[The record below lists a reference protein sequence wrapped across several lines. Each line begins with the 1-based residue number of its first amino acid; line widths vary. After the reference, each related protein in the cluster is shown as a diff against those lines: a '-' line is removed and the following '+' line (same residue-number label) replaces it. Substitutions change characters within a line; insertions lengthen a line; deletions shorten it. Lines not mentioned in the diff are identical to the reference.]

1 MKINLEVLVGLFPGY
16 GQTSINNMGGTPNRT
31 WSRGGSATQSLG
43 KRESRR
49 DSEERSSRVGRAL
62 AGCSGSH
69 KEGAG
74 AGGGALVAHTFQG
87 NQPRSKFSNHRGVAE
102 HPGEVLISARVTRKG
117 ITFQPIDNFERTSG
131 GCSSS
136 TGGSGAPAQLRAR
149 PPPRRPRRRAPE
161 RPPTAPRG
169 APKGSA
175 LTSGLSRRRPSPD
188 TTRRLQGGLRLA
200 TRPLAP
206 TRTSET
212 QSAGTGYSSRAR
224 AGASRGRRLA
234 ARRCPGLPIGPDSA
248 RAGLRRRRPG
258 PAGCGWSCRPA
269 LRRAAGRPGR
279 GRSAAPPPPSSSS
292 RSAGSSRAPGLPRRL
307 ATQSP
312 ARPAAPPPARPRP
325 PIGRR
330 LQAPSAPPR
339 DWARAPSVPPPRG
352 APGAAEQPP
361 AQSRPRPAL
370 HAPEL
375 GETRLPGA
383 PVPAPREPECRRP
396 ATQTAAGAVRAPAPV
411 RRRMAAAG
419 DRPDYRLAVPGK
431 TAGGASPYCVPAR
444 EDLWTIE
451 GVPLVC
457 RAHCMGMQAVQL
469 PKAGASKSPA
479 LT

>member
-1 MKINLEVLVGLFPGY
+1 MVKLALITWEGPRTGPGAEE
-16 GQTSINNMGGTPNRT
+16 GAPHRAWGSGRAVGTPKKGPAELAGRSQAARDPTKREPAPAGARSWRT
-31 WSRGGSATQSLG
+31 PSRGTNPAASSASIPAWRT
-43 KRESRR
+43 
-49 DSEERSSRVGRAL
+49 
-62 AGCSGSH
+62 
-69 KEGAG
+69 GA
-74 AGGGALVAHTFQG
+74 
-87 NQPRSKFSNHRGVAE
+87 PRQAPFHLFSWVSHRGVAE

-175 LTSGLSRRRPSPD
+175 LTSGLSPRRPSPD

-307 ATQSP
+307 ATQPP

-352 APGAAEQPP
+352 APGAAGARFPGP
-361 AQSRPRPAL
+361 AARGS
-370 HAPEL
+370 
-375 GETRLPGA
+375 GE
-383 PVPAPREPECRRP
+383 
-396 ATQTAAGAVRAPAPV
+396 
-411 RRRMAAAG
+411 
-419 DRPDYRLAVPGK
+419 
-431 TAGGASPYCVPAR
+431 S
-444 EDLWTIE
+444 
-451 GVPLVC
+451 
-457 RAHCMGMQAVQL
+457 
-469 PKAGASKSPA
+469 
-479 LT
+479 